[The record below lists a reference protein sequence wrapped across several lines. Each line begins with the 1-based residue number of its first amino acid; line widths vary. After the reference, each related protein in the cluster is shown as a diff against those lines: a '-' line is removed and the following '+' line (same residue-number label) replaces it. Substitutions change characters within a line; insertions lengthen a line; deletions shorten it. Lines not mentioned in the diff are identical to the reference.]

1 MENVDNKLF
10 MPTGNDGIEIS
21 TGDSAVRPENF
32 EQAEAILHH
41 QFLGEIQ
48 QHVTNIDDDADIPGV
63 DYVQVTAERT
73 EDHEYI
79 HFDYEGGTGFSLRM
93 PRIVRNASKP
103 TQGETFGVTESA
115 IYYDE
120 NGM

>member
-1 MENVDNKLF
+1 MDNLDNKLF

-21 TGDSAVRPENF
+21 TGDSAARPEDF
-32 EQAEAILHH
+32 EPAEAILHH

-48 QHVTNIDDDADIPGV
+48 QDVTNIDDDADVPGV

-93 PRIVRNASKP
+93 PRVVRNEPKP
-103 TQGETFGVTESA
+103 IQGEIFGVTESA

>member
-10 MPTGNDGIEIS
+10 MPTGNEGIEIS
-21 TGDSAVRPENF
+21 TGDSAVRPEDF
-32 EQAEAILHH
+32 EQAEAIIHH
-41 QFLGEIQ
+41 QFLGMIE
-48 QHVTNIDDDADIPGV
+48 QHVTNIDDDADVPGV

>member
-1 MENVDNKLF
+1 MENINNKLF

-21 TGDSAVRPENF
+21 TGDSAVRPEDF
-32 EQAEAILHH
+32 EQAEAMLHQ

-48 QHVTNIDDDADIPGV
+48 QDVTDIDDDADVPGV

-73 EDHEYI
+73 KDYEYI

-93 PRIVRNASKP
+93 PRIVRNEPKP
-103 TQGETFGVTESA
+103 VQSTLAV
-115 IYYDE
+115 
-120 NGM
+120 